1 LKLTVK
7 SYSTYTRS
15 NQEATGPKRT
25 KTPIK
30 LNFNQSEYMCTEKKM
45 QKNKSEKRWN
55 QVQRHQ
61 IALKCVRSLDLSPT
75 STHLPSEFWQ
85 ARQAALKEY
94 CILMGADDVA
104 VFNAFDP
111 SRRKP
116 YFRQMS
122 TTLAFCSKGTVRG
135 KCFLLEYIS
144 DWNRI

>member
-1 LKLTVK
+1 
-7 SYSTYTRS
+7 
-15 NQEATGPKRT
+15 
-25 KTPIK
+25 
-30 LNFNQSEYMCTEKKM
+30 
-45 QKNKSEKRWN
+45 
-55 QVQRHQ
+55 
-61 IALKCVRSLDLSPT
+61 
-75 STHLPSEFWQ
+75 
-85 ARQAALKEY
+85 
-94 CILMGADDVA
+94 MGTDDVA